1 MRNTFIF
8 TFLHNLRGAPSQPI
22 DIDACAVCHI
32 SINPSNPLNPLQ
44 DVKMGF
50 ENLMKFC
57 KQFNHT
63 DSEKHLERQEQ
74 LHENYRKIKLHKSCQ
89 RYMYNQ
95 NKKRPTTIGLLPE
108 EKTASKILRSSMET
122 SEWRSKCKFCCG
134 TCQKIY
140 DIPTKITTTNFR
152 SNLLILRK

>member
-1 MRNTFIF
+1 MYILTNLRNIFIF

-22 DIDACAVCHI
+22 DLDACAVCHI

-74 LHENYRKIKLHKSCQ
+74 LHENYRKIKLQILSAILALSSIFK
-89 RYMYNQ
+89 RNIF
-95 NKKRPTTIGLLPE
+95 KKL
-108 EKTASKILRSSMET
+108 
-122 SEWRSKCKFCCG
+122 C
-134 TCQKIY
+134 
-140 DIPTKITTTNFR
+140 
-152 SNLLILRK
+152 LRKCIRH

>member
-1 MRNTFIF
+1 MYILTNLRNIFIF

-22 DIDACAVCHI
+22 DLDACAVCHI

-57 KQFNHT
+57 KTFNHT

-74 LHENYRKIKLHKSCQ
+74 LHENYRKIKLHKNCQ

-95 NKKRPTTIGLLPE
+95 NKKRPTTIALLPE

-134 TCQKIY
+134 TCQKNIRH
-140 DIPTKITTTNFR
+140 PNQNNCHELPK
-152 SNLLILRK
+152 

>member
-44 DVKMGF
+44 DVKKGF

-57 KQFNHT
+57 KKFNHT

-74 LHENYRKIKLHKSCQ
+74 LHENYRKIKLRKNCQ

-95 NKKRPTTIGLLPE
+95 SKKRPTTIALLPE
-108 EKTASKILRSSMET
+108 EKQQVKYCARLWKHLSGEGNASFVVEHVT
-122 SEWRSKCKFCCG
+122 
-134 TCQKIY
+134 KIY
-140 DIPTKITTTNFR
+140 DIPTKITATNFR
-152 SNLLILRK
+152 RNLLILRK

>member
-63 DSEKHLERQEQ
+63 DSEKHQERQEQ
-74 LHENYRKIKLHKSCQ
+74 LHENYSKIKPHKNCQ

-95 NKKRPTTIGLLPE
+95 KK
-108 EKTASKILRSSMET
+108 KTPNHDRSFTRRKNSKQNIALVYRN
-122 SEWRSKCKFCCG
+122 
-134 TCQKIY
+134 I
-140 DIPTKITTTNFR
+140 
-152 SNLLILRK
+152 

>member
-74 LHENYRKIKLHKSCQ
+74 LHENYRKIKPHKNCQ

-95 NKKRPTTIGLLPE
+95 KKKRPTTIGLLPE
-108 EKTASKILRSSMET
+108 EKTASRILRSSMEI